1 MHQQFNFRPSHY
13 FATMLIAAHVATLAA
28 LYPLAFPIWAKAALA
43 FFVLF
48 SMGYHVWREAWLAAP
63 SATVT
68 LTLEEDLA
76 VLTQRN
82 GDQLTG
88 KILRDSLVT
97 PFLTVLNILPRNT
110 RLAHSLVILPDSL
123 DAASFRQLRVWL
135 KWGSQPDA

>member
-1 MHQQFNFRPSHY
+1 
-13 FATMLIAAHVATLAA
+13 
-28 LYPLAFPIWAKAALA
+28 
-43 FFVLF
+43 
-48 SMGYHVWREAWLAAP
+48 
-63 SATVT
+63 
-68 LTLEEDLA
+68 
-76 VLTQRN
+76 VLTQHN